1 MFLIPRIL
9 VSGIVLGVN
18 AVSLAGCGQQGPLYL
33 PTEAAAAK
41 RATLPETLWRSG
53 SVDTTSPAPAAPAPA
68 NSPASAASPAPQ

>member
-9 VSGIVLGVN
+9 VSAIVLGVN

-41 RATLPETLWRSG
+41 RATLPETLWRAG
-53 SVDTTSPAPAAPAPA
+53 SADTTSPTPTVPAPA
-68 NSPASAASPAPQ
+68 QSPASAASPALQ